1 MTVTNAVVYGAN
13 IGVNGS
19 NQTLRL
25 DVYAPTGDAQ
35 TDRPAA
41 IVAFGG
47 SFISG
52 TRADVADI
60 CQDFAKRGYVA
71 IAPDY
76 RVGFFFPNEATT
88 IRAVMRGAHDMK
100 AVVRFLRKSVAE
112 SGNPYGIDPERII
125 VGGVSA
131 GAISG
136 IHAAYLDQDSEVPAV
151 LVPEMPALGGIEG
164 TAAVPDTAVRSSPFT
179 VSVALSVIPCG
190 WFPVMHR
197 SPAYTKSAT
206 ALFLTTRR
214 KFRSLGCQRA

>member
-1 MTVTNAVVYGAN
+1 MKQQYTTLALAAGIASYPQDCSTGRYVSANLFPTVTVTNAVVYGAN

-35 TDRPAA
+35 TDRPAV

-164 TAAVPDTAVRSSPFT
+164 
-179 VSVALSVIPCG
+179 
-190 WFPVMHR
+190 
-197 SPAYTKSAT
+197 K
-206 ALFLTTRR
+206 
-214 KFRSLGCQRA
+214 QRQSRIQQ